1 MIPLA
6 AAYLLPTIIAFKF
19 RFRHHYAWA
28 LAILN
33 VVFGSAALGWF
44 GFFVWALICLWN
56 PYWPPGHSI
65 RHPAWRRLQPGIRL

>member
-19 RFRHHYAWA
+19 RHHYAWA

-33 VVFGSAALGWF
+33 VVFGSPVLG
-44 GFFVWALICLWN
+44 
-56 PYWPPGHSI
+56 
-65 RHPAWRRLQPGIRL
+65 